1 MLPGFL
7 LSACSG
13 LSLCCRNGLRLQ
25 GLIFTLSPY
34 SSLTVLWCAETS
46 ENKTKTKIVK
56 CPCPNQ
62 NTSVYHN
69 HLLCIFFL
77 FPYRT
82 HGNREGWKQNLTAS
96 RRAKDCDFPHAQCYV
111 GLDQRE
117 KGLPYLASRCKM
129 HPLLHSTQPKPTALR
144 QERSGQTRE
153 MYEGIRTPKGQKELT
168 EYSERQRAKMEGQ
181 IN

>member
-1 MLPGFL
+1 MGCDSRVSF
-7 LSACSG
+7 
-13 LSLCCRNGLRLQ
+13 SLCLHIL
-25 GLIFTLSPY
+25 P
-34 SSLTVLWCAETS
+34 SLFYGVQKLV
-46 ENKTKTKIVK
+46 KTKPKQK
-56 CPCPNQ
+56 
-62 NTSVYHN
+62 
-69 HLLCIFFL
+69 LLNVPALIRILQSTTITCSAYFFL

-153 MYEGIRTPKGQKELT
+153 MYEGIRTPKG
-168 EYSERQRAKMEGQ
+168 
-181 IN
+181 